1 MSAAFEMGFEVRLG
15 FVGADDNGG
24 RLGVEKEACRGRGT
38 VTVASTFGLNLRVK
52 YRNGK

>member
-24 RLGVEKEACRGRGT
+24 RWVLRRKQAGRGT

-52 YRNGK
+52 YRNGQ